1 MAMNQSLLLVQ
12 KKDASTSIGR
22 GLLSHPLFPVS
33 LFMNGSACLFF
44 FLLPPMFSCKSTK
57 EESENVSC
65 EHDEA
70 KFQAESVS

>member
-1 MAMNQSLLLVQ
+1 
-12 KKDASTSIGR
+12 
-22 GLLSHPLFPVS
+22 
-33 LFMNGSACLFF
+33 
-44 FLLPPMFSCKSTK
+44 MFSCKSTK